1 MLYDES
7 VAYTEH
13 LGLILAHGSFL
24 LSIYDA

>member
-1 MLYDES
+1 MLYEEF

-13 LGLILAHGSFL
+13 LGLILAHVSFL